1 MRVIACEIAMSSPRI
16 LLVDDDTQFLEAT
29 EYMLKY
35 ENYEVITAKNGEEA
49 VKKYKE
55 SRPDIVLMDLKM
67 PVMNGYDAFF
77 KIKEDSPD
85 AKIVFT
91 SSYTINNEEFEKAK
105 ASGLFGLLTKPFDL
119 NELNSIIA
127 SID

>member
-1 MRVIACEIAMSSPRI
+1 MSNPTI

-35 ENYEVITAKNGEEA
+35 ENYEVVTAKNGEEA
-49 VKKYKE
+49 VKRYKE

-77 KIKEDSPD
+77 KIKKDNPK

-91 SSYTINNEEFEKAK
+91 SSYTINNAEFEKAETE
-105 ASGLFGLLTKPFDL
+105 GLFGLLTKPFDL
-119 NELNSIIA
+119 SELNSMITSKDRHFI
-127 SID
+127 

>member
-55 SRPDIVLMDLKM
+55 SRPDIILMDLKM
-67 PVMNGYDAFF
+67 PL
-77 KIKEDSPD
+77 KLSSDS
-85 AKIVFT
+85 
-91 SSYTINNEEFEKAK
+91 
-105 ASGLFGLLTKPFDL
+105 LTVKTL
-119 NELNSIIA
+119 VNW
-127 SID
+127 

>member
-1 MRVIACEIAMSSPRI
+1 MSNPRI

-55 SRPDIVLMDLKM
+55 TSPDIVLMDLKM

-77 KIKEDSPD
+77 KIKKDSPN

-91 SSYTINNEEFEKAK
+91 SSYTINNEEFEKAE
-105 ASGLFGLLTKPFDL
+105 AEGLFGLLTKPFEL
-119 NELNSIIA
+119 SELNSIIT
-127 SID
+127 SKD

>member
-1 MRVIACEIAMSSPRI
+1 MSNSRI

-35 ENYEVITAKNGEEA
+35 EDYEVITAKNGDEA
-49 VKKYKE
+49 VKKYEE

-77 KIKEDSPD
+77 RIRKGNPD

-91 SSYTINNEEFEKAK
+91 SSYAINSEEFKKAETE
-105 ASGLFGLLTKPFDL
+105 GLFGLLTKPFDL
-119 NELNSIIA
+119 NDLNGIIA
-127 SID
+127 SAKN

>member
-1 MRVIACEIAMSSPRI
+1 MSSPRI

-35 ENYEVITAKNGEEA
+35 ENYKVITAKNGEEA

-55 SRPDIVLMDLKM
+55 SPTDIVLMDLKM

-77 KIKEDSPD
+77 KIKKDNPD

-91 SSYTINNEEFEKAK
+91 SSYTINNDEFEKAE
-105 ASGLFGLLTKPFDL
+105 AAGLFGLLTKPFDL
-119 NELNSIIA
+119 NELNNIITSIN
-127 SID
+127 

>member
-1 MRVIACEIAMSSPRI
+1 MTVVCKIAMSSPRI

-35 ENYEVITAKNGEEA
+35 ENYEVTTAKNGEEA

-55 SRPDIVLMDLKM
+55 HPADIVLMDLKM

-77 KIKEDSPD
+77 KIRKDSPD

-91 SSYTINNEEFEKAK
+91 SSYTINNEEFEKAE
-105 ASGLFGLLTKPFDL
+105 SEGLFGLLPKPFDL
-119 NELNSIIA
+119 NELNNIIN
-127 SID
+127 SMD

>member
-1 MRVIACEIAMSSPRI
+1 MSSPRI

-55 SRPDIVLMDLKM
+55 SPTDIVLMDLKM

-77 KIKEDSPD
+77 KIKKDSPD

-91 SSYTINNEEFEKAK
+91 SSYTINNEEFEKAE
-105 ASGLFGLLTKPFDL
+105 AEGLFGLLTKPFDL
-119 NELNSIIA
+119 DELNSIIA
-127 SID
+127 SMN

>member
-1 MRVIACEIAMSSPRI
+1 MILNLVGNMSNSKI

-35 ENYEVITAKNGEEA
+35 ENYDVITAKNGEEA
-49 VKKYKE
+49 IKKYKE
-55 SRPDIVLMDLKM
+55 SSPDLVLMDLKM

-77 KIKEDSPD
+77 RIKKDNPD

-91 SSYTINNEEFEKAK
+91 SSYTINNEEFEKAES
-105 ASGLFGLLTKPFDL
+105 SGLFGLLTKPFDL
-119 NELNSIIA
+119 TELNNM
-127 SID
+127 IDSKN

>member
-1 MRVIACEIAMSSPRI
+1 MSNPTI

-35 ENYEVITAKNGEEA
+35 ENYEVVTAKNGEEA
-49 VKKYKE
+49 VKRYKEKE

-77 KIKEDSPD
+77 KIKKDNPK

-91 SSYTINNEEFEKAK
+91 SSYTINNAEFEKAETE
-105 ASGLFGLLTKPFDL
+105 GLFGLLTKPFDL
-119 NELNSIIA
+119 SELNSMITSKDRHFI
-127 SID
+127 

>member
-1 MRVIACEIAMSSPRI
+1 MSNPKI

-55 SRPDIVLMDLKM
+55 TNPNIVLMDLKM
-67 PVMNGYDAFF
+67 PVLNGYDAFF
-77 KIKEDSPD
+77 KIKNDD
-85 AKIVFT
+85 KNAKIVFT
-91 SSYTINNEEFEKAK
+91 SAYAITGGWVMSTGEISVGRFNIKVTALGDI
-105 ASGLFGLLTKPFDL
+105 SMHC
-119 NELNSIIA
+119 
-127 SID
+127 